1 MGGSGHVKRVK
12 NDGNGWRATQHSFI
26 CSKHFEKDD
35 YIQLP
40 TADTVSY
47 EHVRPKAYEHVRP
60 KAYEHVRSIIPLP
73 NPSLI
78 RKWSS

>member
-35 YIQLP
+35 YIPLP
-40 TADTVSY
+40 MIQYTADTVS
-47 EHVRPKAYEHVRP
+47 YEHVRP